1 LDSVAVGV
9 SSRPKLTGIV
19 RGKAFFYMF
28 SQTSDR
34 LPRLTQA
41 YPIMP
46 CECDGYD
53 RERH

>member
-1 LDSVAVGV
+1 IGV

-19 RGKAFFYMF
+19 RGKAFFTCF
-28 SQTSDR
+28 AQTSDR
-34 LPRLTQA
+34 LPRLTQT

-46 CECDGYD
+46 DADGYD